1 MPATL
6 LDIVDKTYSKKH
18 ALLHFVYLCIRCT
31 GLKKT
36 FFFGFSLKNCKN
48 TQKWR
53 PKGKWTGSRKG
64 PQFDYIMERRHQ
76 SSNLS

>member
-18 ALLHFVYLCIRCT
+18 ALLHFVYLRIRCT

-36 FFFGFSLKNCKN
+36 FFSSKKKTAKIHKN
-48 TQKWR
+48 
-53 PKGKWTGSRKG
+53 GDGGGVKWTGNR
-64 PQFDYIMERRHQ
+64 IMATV
-76 SSNLS
+76 